1 MMNTIA
7 THFWR
12 VLVLVSVG
20 LFMAPQGAYACSVCF
35 GLGVDNAT
43 TRGISMAMLG
53 LLVVLGV
60 VWGGIGAFFINMRR
74 RANMLEPGEWIVTEQ
89 GHIESQDDVNERH
102 Q

>member
-1 MMNTIA
+1 MKRRIMKR
-7 THFWR
+7 WW
-12 VLVLVSVG
+12 VSFLIG
-20 LFMAPQGAYACSVCF
+20 GALALLPRGVYACSVCF

-74 RANMLEPGEWIVTEQ
+74 RTNMLEPGDWVVTEQ
-89 GHIESQDDVNERH
+89 GDIESQSERRD